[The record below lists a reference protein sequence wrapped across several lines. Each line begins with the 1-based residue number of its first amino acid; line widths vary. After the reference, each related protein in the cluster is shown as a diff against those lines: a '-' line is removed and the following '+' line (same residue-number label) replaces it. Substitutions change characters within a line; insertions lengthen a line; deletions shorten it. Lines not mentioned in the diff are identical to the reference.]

1 MPSLQV
7 VDFGPDSF
15 SDTMGKF
22 AQGFS
27 DSFFQQ
33 QSQKRNEE
41 LFSRIKEKY
50 GKDASPDRIMK
61 DIIEAEGFDPEYKK
75 DLVKDIT
82 EYAKLASL
90 KKRSMYQDEMLDIKK
105 QELDI
110 KKAKASGEDGLSE
123 YQKRNLALQEV
134 RLANEKQRIEI
145 SNKKNESSAPKLTA
159 DYINSIYKDADE

>member
-50 GKDASPDRIMK
+50 SKEASQDRIIE
-61 DIIEAEGFDPEYKK
+61 DNIEAEGVNTEYKK
-75 DLVKDIT
+75 DRVKEIT
-82 EYAKLASL
+82 RYEKLTSL
-90 KKRSMYQDEMLDIKK
+90 KKRSIYQNELFDIRI

-110 KKAKASGEDGLSE
+110 KKAKASGEDG
-123 YQKRNLALQEV
+123 
-134 RLANEKQRIEI
+134 
-145 SNKKNESSAPKLTA
+145 P
-159 DYINSIYKDADE
+159 